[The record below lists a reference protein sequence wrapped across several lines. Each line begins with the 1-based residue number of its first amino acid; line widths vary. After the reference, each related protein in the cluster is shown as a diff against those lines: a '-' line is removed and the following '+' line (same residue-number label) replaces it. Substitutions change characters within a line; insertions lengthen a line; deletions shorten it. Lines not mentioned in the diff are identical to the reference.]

1 MVTLSRL
8 AVFAAA
14 ASLAALYSGG
24 GAYAD
29 DMQSMKFVEHADSDT
44 VTDTGDE
51 DDSVGDILTFA
62 NPVYDEANKD
72 QVGSDNGW
80 CVRTV
85 VGVAWECF
93 WTLTLKDGQITV
105 EGPYL
110 DAGDSVL
117 SVTGGT
123 GTYTGAKGEMA
134 LHARNAEGSEYD
146 FGYKLAH

>member
-14 ASLAALYSGG
+14 ASLAALNSGG
-24 GAYAD
+24 GAFAA
-29 DMQSMKFVEHADSDT
+29 DMQSLKVVERATTDT
-44 VTDTGDE
+44 VTSTGDA
-51 DDSVGDILTFA
+51 DDNAGDILTFA
-62 NPVYDEANKD
+62 NEVFDEANKEK
-72 QVGSDNGW
+72 VGSDNGW

-93 WTLTLKDGQITV
+93 WTLTLKGGQITV

-117 SVTGGT
+117 AVTGGT
-123 GTYTGAKGEMA
+123 GTYAGAKGEMS
-134 LHARNAEGSEYD
+134 LHARNAEGTEYD